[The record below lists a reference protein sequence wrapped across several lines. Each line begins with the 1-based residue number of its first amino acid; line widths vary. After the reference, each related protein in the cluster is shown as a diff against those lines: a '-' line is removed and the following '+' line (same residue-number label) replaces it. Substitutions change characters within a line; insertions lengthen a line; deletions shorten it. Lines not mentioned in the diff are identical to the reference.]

1 MISNK
6 KLFGTLYI
14 VDDRQLYLVKEA
26 GRELDVS
33 DWEDLTSEYGR
44 INCDDAVYPDGI
56 EDEVETT
63 KTECGV
69 DEADAVL
76 DLNDE
81 DAHYYSVNNRIAK
94 NLRSQI
100 KRLVKQYDKLHK
112 FDLNYSGVVVT
123 DVEYRALMKLSN
135 GCLIALLLCAYDGD
149 RTNGRGSCNNW
160 YQYDGEPVKLTD
172 IKNWKDLVIDRDLT
186 TDDLKKC
193 DSEFLKAYQQ
203 LKPTLH
209 KFKLNYK
216 LPQQVDYSVNCLGD
230 KQDKFIDALA
240 AQLTDEE
247 YHELCH
253 QLHGTKSEFDG
264 EDDGEVHL
272 DLDTVR
278 IIVTAYSPNVSRRSV
293 RCLSQRGR
301 FGGREPG
308 SPSINQNHT
317 TTIMKISD

>member
-6 KLFGTLYI
+6 GEFGTLDYI

-26 GRELDVS
+26 GRALDLA
-33 DWEDLTSEYGR
+33 DWEDLASEYGR
-44 INCDDAVYPDGI
+44 INCDDAVYPDLI
-56 EDEVETT
+56 EDEVDTT

-69 DEADAVL
+69 DEAEAVS
-76 DLNDE
+76 DLNEE

-100 KRLVKQYDKLHK
+100 ERLVKQYDKLHK
-112 FDLNYSGVVVT
+112 FDLNYSGIVVT
-123 DVEYRALMKLSN
+123 DLEYQALMKLSN

-149 RTNGRGSCNNW
+149 RTHGRGSCNNW
-160 YQYDGEPVKLTD
+160 YQYAGESVKLTD

-193 DSEFLKAYQQ
+193 DSEFLKSYQQ

-209 KFKLNYK
+209 EFKLNYK
-216 LPQQVDYSVNCLGD
+216 LPQQVDYSLNCLGD

-264 EDDGEVHL
+264 EDDG
-272 DLDTVR
+272 
-278 IIVTAYSPNVSRRSV
+278 
-293 RCLSQRGR
+293 
-301 FGGREPG
+301 
-308 SPSINQNHT
+308 
-317 TTIMKISD
+317 

>member
-26 GRELDVS
+26 GRELDLA

-69 DEADAVL
+69 DEAKAVL
-76 DLNDE
+76 DLNEE

-100 KRLVKQYDKLHK
+100 ERLVKQYDKLHK
-112 FDLNYSGVVVT
+112 FDLNYSGIVVT
-123 DVEYRALMKLSN
+123 DLEYQALMKLSN

-149 RTNGRGSCNNW
+149 RKTNGRGSCNNW
-160 YQYDGEPVKLTD
+160 YQYDGESVKLTD

-209 KFKLNYK
+209 EFKLNYK
-216 LPQQVDYSVNCLGD
+216 LPQQVDYSVNC
-230 KQDKFIDALA
+230 
-240 AQLTDEE
+240 
-247 YHELCH
+247 
-253 QLHGTKSEFDG
+253 
-264 EDDGEVHL
+264 
-272 DLDTVR
+272 LDTVR

-293 RCLSQRGR
+293 RCLSSEESLRGTVR
-301 FGGREPG
+301 VPLNN
-308 SPSINQNHT
+308 SKSNQNHN
-317 TTIMKISD
+317 TTIIKISD

>member
-6 KLFGTLYI
+6 EEFGTLDYI

-26 GRELDVS
+26 GNSLDLA
-33 DWEDLTSEYGR
+33 DWEDLASEYGR
-44 INCDDAVYPDGI
+44 INCTDAVYPDLI
-56 EDEVETT
+56 EAEVETT

-69 DEADAVL
+69 DEAEAVS
-76 DLNDE
+76 DLNEE

-100 KRLVKQYDKLHK
+100 ERLVKQYDKLHK
-112 FDLNYSGVVVT
+112 FDLNYSGIVVT
-123 DVEYRALMKLSN
+123 DLEYQALMKLSN

-149 RTNGRGSCNNW
+149 RKTNGRGSCNNW
-160 YQYDGEPVKLTD
+160 YQYDDESVKLTD

-209 KFKLNYK
+209 EFKLNYK

-264 EDDGEVHL
+264 DDDGEVHL
-272 DLDTVR
+272 DYADHNYKKYYTVKASLYRGIFWRTIAQLDQFDQFNKPGV
-278 IIVTAYSPNVSRRSV
+278 ICKPNI
-293 RCLSQRGR
+293 
-301 FGGREPG
+301 FY
-308 SPSINQNHT
+308 
-317 TTIMKISD
+317 